1 MRAKVFISI
10 ACCSALSLLICG
22 RRVLRAQ
29 APPSASQP
37 SESSFQDSANEL
49 SVAVGKSV
57 LVDSV
62 RPTKRVAVGL
72 GDVAEA
78 SVITP
83 TEIMVNGK
91 APGETSLII
100 WDDRGGRQ
108 FFNVTVRTPASAV
121 QTSMDSVRRQLR
133 SELPGQ
139 TLNVGSENGVVYLRG
154 TVDDLTSS
162 ARAVQIASTAGKVVN
177 LLNVKVPPAKP
188 QILLKVRIASVDRNK
203 LKNLGINMF
212 NLGLGNAIGAVSTTQ
227 FSPPFVTGGGSGG
240 GSGASGALGSA
251 QLSQEGN
258 IFAYF
263 PGLNAGA
270 TITALQTQGLAEVLA
285 EPNLLA
291 MDGHQASF
299 LAGGQYPYPMVQ
311 GTSAGGAGA
320 VTIMFKE
327 YGVRLNFIPTITPRN
342 TIRLQVSP
350 EVSTLDFANA
360 VTLSG
365 FTVPAITTRRINTEV
380 ELADSQTFVLGGLLD
395 NRETETFEKIPFIGD
410 IPILGKLFQ
419 SKSINRTNTEL
430 IVLVTPEIVSPIPAN
445 AAIPELKY
453 PVPFLPPNS
462 NIPMHTPD
470 AKTADNTLAPSP
482 ATIPVETLIQ
492 SMKPE
497 KPLVIESATGGFGA
511 GGGGGSAASSSDAP
525 TPQQ

>member
-1 MRAKVFISI
+1 
-10 ACCSALSLLICG
+10 
-22 RRVLRAQ
+22 VLRAQ

-299 LAGGQYPYPMVQ
+299 LAG
-311 GTSAGGAGA
+311 
-320 VTIMFKE
+320 
-327 YGVRLNFIPTITPRN
+327 
-342 TIRLQVSP
+342 
-350 EVSTLDFANA
+350 
-360 VTLSG
+360 
-365 FTVPAITTRRINTEV
+365 
-380 ELADSQTFVLGGLLD
+380 AD
-395 NRETETFEKIPFIGD
+395 
-410 IPILGKLFQ
+410 
-419 SKSINRTNTEL
+419 
-430 IVLVTPEIVSPIPAN
+430 
-445 AAIPELKY
+445 
-453 PVPFLPPNS
+453 
-462 NIPMHTPD
+462 
-470 AKTADNTLAPSP
+470 
-482 ATIPVETLIQ
+482 
-492 SMKPE
+492 
-497 KPLVIESATGGFGA
+497 
-511 GGGGGSAASSSDAP
+511 
-525 TPQQ
+525 